1 MSACTCLP
9 RPFRM
14 ASEGEKDPYLRILV
28 TGGCGFLGSH
38 LCRRLVNEGHDV
50 VALDNFF
57 TSQKTNVK
65 DLLDKP
71 NFEVIRHD
79 VTKEF
84 FIEVDQI
91 YNMACPASPVH
102 YQYNPVKTMKTSA
115 CRCPPPARRH
125 AHRLS
130 PLQRPARRWLA

>member
-1 MSACTCLP
+1 
-9 RPFRM
+9 M
-14 ASEGEKDPYLRILV
+14 AEKDKDPYLRILV

-79 VTKEF
+79 VTK
-84 FIEVDQI
+84 VRT
-91 YNMACPASPVH
+91 APAFPCG
-102 YQYNPVKTMKTSA
+102 A
-115 CRCPPPARRH
+115 WPPPSRRPV
-125 AHRLS
+125 S
-130 PLQRPARRWLA
+130 G

>member
-1 MSACTCLP
+1 MT
-9 RPFRM
+9 
-14 ASEGEKDPYLRILV
+14 EEKDPFLRILV

-65 DLLDKP
+65 DLIGKP

-79 VTKEF
+79 VTK
-84 FIEVDQI
+84 VG
-91 YNMACPASPVH
+91 CSPH
-102 YQYNPVKTMKTSA
+102 N
-115 CRCPPPARRH
+115 PPPTHACISPTPFVTELLDPKVRRAVSARPTGVLH
-125 AHRLS
+125 
-130 PLQRPARRWLA
+130 